1 MSRAPHPADNEG
13 LSSPPRARRGISASG
28 FDMDIGVILF
38 LLVLA
43 IWVFAIWRDYGA
55 RRTHRKG

>member
-1 MSRAPHPADNEG
+1 
-13 LSSPPRARRGISASG
+13 
-28 FDMDIGVILF
+28 MDIGVILF

>member
-1 MSRAPHPADNEG
+1 
-13 LSSPPRARRGISASG
+13 
-28 FDMDIGVILF
+28 MDIGVILF

-43 IWVFAIWRDYGA
+43 IWVFAIWRDYDA